1 MPMYFIV
8 PQLLTYFELT
18 LETENSLW
26 EI

>member
-18 LETENSLW
+18 LL
-26 EI
+26 